1 MYIAKVY
8 LNRQLMDVNLYEDYE
23 HFLSDLIDGSSDLYD
38 HLPTETVSE
47 TRFECPKIDSGGQD
61 DLGFSG
67 DYEYR
72 YDTGILV
79 YCGTILTA
87 EDLARGCNKED

>member
-8 LNRQLMDVNLYEDYE
+8 QNHQLMDVGIYEDYE
-23 HFLSDLIDGSSDLYD
+23 HFLSDLISRGSELYD
-38 HLPTETVSE
+38 HLPEEKVSE
-47 TRFECPKIDSGGQD
+47 IKFECPRIVSGGDD
-61 DLGFSG
+61 DLGFGG

-72 YDTGILV
+72 YDNGITV

-87 EDLARGCNKED
+87 EDMAR